1 MWCLWCQAW
10 SVRPNGPKGP
20 AAIRAIRTM
29 DTRHPWQ
36 GVGHCWI
43 DRIDGLLH
51 KSLGQLI
58 TSVYTILVHIDLIR
72 FGDTKQRNLLLQRP
86 CSSLFR
92 RSLSHAPHLSLLCGV
107 SGIQS
112 SSRNAHF
119 CKAGAFLFLAACA
132 MFAQFCHSKVHKGVG
147 NLENLKCNW
156 MCSMTSWMFQQV
168 KYETSEGAMCH
179 LLSRNKWTRNSS
191 VTIVTTHKS
200 SSMTPS

>member
-1 MWCLWCQAW
+1 MSVMSSLISSAKW
-10 SVRPNGPKGP
+10 SQRSCSYPSYPDHGHPTPFAGSRP
-20 AAIRAIRTM
+20 
-29 DTRHPWQ
+29 
-36 GVGHCWI
+36 
-43 DRIDGLLH
+43 LLDWSH
-51 KSLGQLI
+51 WWSASQKSRPTNYISLHHFG
-58 TSVYTILVHIDLIR
+58 THR

-92 RSLSHAPHLSLLCGV
+92 RSLSHIAPHLSLLCGV

-119 CKAGAFLFLAACA
+119 CKAGAFLFSAACA
-132 MFAQFCHSKVHKGVG
+132 MFAQFCQSKVHKGVG

-168 KYETSEGAMCH
+168 KCETCEGAMCH

-191 VTIVTTHKS
+191 VTIVTTRKS
-200 SSMTPS
+200 SSMTLFLIT